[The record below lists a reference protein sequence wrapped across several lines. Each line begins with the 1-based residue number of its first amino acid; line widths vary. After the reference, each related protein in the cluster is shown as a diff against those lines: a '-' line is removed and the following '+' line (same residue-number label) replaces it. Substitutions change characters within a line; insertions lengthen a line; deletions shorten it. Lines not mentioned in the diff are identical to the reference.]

1 MNRPA
6 ALFFLTI
13 AFFPVATQAL
23 SVQSL
28 EANLRDGVYRIVLVA
43 RVDAPVEGVAAV
55 LTDYAAYRK
64 LDPQI
69 LASTVL
75 PSDEQG
81 GELVRT
87 VVRACAGLFCRKV
100 ERVERVERREGELI
114 ATVVPERGELKSGLT
129 RTTWQADDDD
139 TTSVT
144 YQAEFVPDFWVPS
157 LIGRRYAVRALKTST
172 LELFG
177 NVEKRARER

>member
-1 MNRPA
+1 MSRPA
-6 ALFFLTI
+6 ALSFLTI
-13 AFFPVATQAL
+13 AFFPAATQAL

-75 PSDEQG
+75 PPDDQG

-114 ATVVPERGELKSGLT
+114 ATVVPVRGELKSGLT
-129 RTTWQADDDD
+129 RTTWQAADDA
-139 TTSVT
+139 TSVT
-144 YQAEFVPDFWVPS
+144 YEAEFVPDFWVPS
-157 LIGRRYAVRALKTST
+157 LIGRRYAVRALKAST

>member
-1 MNRPA
+1 MSRPA
-6 ALFFLTI
+6 ALSFLTI
-13 AFFPVATQAL
+13 AFFPAATQAL

-28 EANLRDGVYRIVLVA
+28 EANLQDGVYRIVLVA

-75 PSDEQG
+75 PPDDQG

-114 ATVVPERGELKSGLT
+114 ATVVPVRGELKSGLT
-129 RTTWQADDDD
+129 RTTWQAADDA
-139 TTSVT
+139 TSVT
-144 YQAEFVPDFWVPS
+144 YEAEFVPDFWVPS
-157 LIGRRYAVRALKTST
+157 LIGRRYAVRALKAST

>member
-1 MNRPA
+1 MSRPA
-6 ALFFLTI
+6 ALSFLTI
-13 AFFPVATQAL
+13 AFFPAVTQAL

-75 PSDEQG
+75 PPDDQG

-129 RTTWQADDDD
+129 RTTWQAADDA
-139 TTSVT
+139 TSVT
-144 YQAEFVPDFWVPS
+144 YEAEFVPDFWVPS
-157 LIGRRYAVRALKTST
+157 LIGRRFAVRALKAST

>member
-13 AFFPVATQAL
+13 AFFPAATQAL

-75 PSDEQG
+75 PSDDQG

-129 RTTWQADDDD
+129 RTTWQADDDAD
-139 TTSVT
+139 
-144 YQAEFVPDFWVPS
+144 ERDVP
-157 LIGRRYAVRALKTST
+157 GRVRSRLLGAIADRTALRGSRPQDIDARVVRQRR
-172 LELFG
+172 EA
-177 NVEKRARER
+177 RA

>member
-1 MNRPA
+1 MSRPA
-6 ALFFLTI
+6 ALSFLTI
-13 AFFPVATQAL
+13 AFFPAATQAL

-43 RVDAPVEGVAAV
+43 RVDAPVEDVAAV

-75 PSDEQG
+75 PSDDQG

-100 ERVERVERREGELI
+100 ERVERVRATRGRADCDRGTGARRAQERTYAHDVAGRRRRGDERDIPGRVRSRLLGAIADRATLRGSRPQDIDARVVRQRRE
-114 ATVVPERGELKSGLT
+114 A
-129 RTTWQADDDD
+129 
-139 TTSVT
+139 
-144 YQAEFVPDFWVPS
+144 
-157 LIGRRYAVRALKTST
+157 RA
-172 LELFG
+172 
-177 NVEKRARER
+177 

>member
-1 MNRPA
+1 MSRPA
-6 ALFFLTI
+6 ALSFLTI
-13 AFFPVATQAL
+13 AFFPAVTQAL

-75 PSDEQG
+75 PPDDQG

-129 RTTWQADDDD
+129 RTTWQAADDA
-139 TTSVT
+139 TSVT
-144 YQAEFVPDFWVPS
+144 YEAEFVPDFWVPS
-157 LIGRRYAVRALKTST
+157 LIGRRYAVRALKKST

>member
-1 MNRPA
+1 
-6 ALFFLTI
+6 
-13 AFFPVATQAL
+13 
-23 SVQSL
+23 
-28 EANLRDGVYRIVLVA
+28 VYRIVLVA

-75 PSDEQG
+75 PSDDQG

-100 ERVERVERREGELI
+100 ERVERVERRDGELI

>member
-1 MNRPA
+1 MSRPA
-6 ALFFLTI
+6 ALYFLTI
-13 AFFPVATQAL
+13 AFFPAAAQAL
-23 SVQSL
+23 AVQSL
-28 EANLRDGVYRIVLVA
+28 EANLQDGVYRIVLVA
-43 RVDAPVEGVAAV
+43 RVDAPVEDVAAV

-75 PSDEQG
+75 PSDDQG

-129 RTTWQADDDD
+129 RTTWQADDDA
-139 TTSVT
+139 TSVT

-157 LIGRRYAVRALKTST
+157 VIGRRYAVRALKKST

-177 NVEKRARER
+177 NVEKRARDR

>member
-1 MNRPA
+1 MSRSA
-6 ALFFLTI
+6 ALSFLTI
-13 AFFPVATQAL
+13 AFFPAATQAL

-43 RVDAPVEGVAAV
+43 RVDAPVEDVAAV

-75 PSDEQG
+75 PSDDQG

-129 RTTWQADDDD
+129 RTTWQADDEA
-139 TTSVT
+139 TSVT

-157 LIGRRYAVRALKTST
+157 VIGRRYAVRALKTST

-177 NVEKRARER
+177 NVEKRARDR

>member
-1 MNRPA
+1 MSRPA

-75 PSDEQG
+75 PSDDQG

-114 ATVVPERGELKSGLT
+114 ATVVPEPGELKSGLT
-129 RTTWQADDDD
+129 RTTWQADDDA
-139 TTSVT
+139 TSVT
-144 YQAEFVPDFWVPS
+144 YEAEFVPDFWVPS